1 MTSHTERS
9 NFIGFAKNDPSSCHK
24 PSFPS
29 RRKSNMGLANWLSS
43 DIAIDLGTANTLVY
57 VKDRGVI
64 LNEPSVVAYQV
75 TNGVKTVLAV
85 GEDAKMMVGR
95 TPGSIQAIRPMR
107 DGVIADFD
115 VAEAMIKHFI
125 GKVRSRFAFVRPK
138 VLVCVP
144 HGATPVE
151 KRAGAR
157 RAGLVP
163 EPVVA
168 AIGAGMPIAS
178 PQGSMVVDIGG
189 GTSEVAVLSLADIVY
204 AQSVRVGGDKMDEA
218 IITHIRKE
226 FSMLIGDATAERIKT
241 SIGTA
246 MTPRVGK
253 GEALLIRGRD
263 LIKGIPKE
271 MEITQ
276 ADVAEALNEP
286 VQAICD
292 AVMTALETTPP
303 DLSADIVDNGV
314 MLTGGGSL
322 LGDLDVAL
330 RQRTGLPVIRAEEP
344 LNCVAV
350 GTGAVLENEKR
361 LLHVVDY
368 TS

>member
-1 MTSHTERS
+1 
-9 NFIGFAKNDPSSCHK
+9 
-24 PSFPS
+24 
-29 RRKSNMGLANWLSS
+29 MGLADLLSS

-64 LNEPSVVAYQV
+64 LNEPSVVAYQIK
-75 TNGVKTVLAV
+75 NGVRTILAV
-85 GEDAKMMVGR
+85 GEDAKLMLGR

-115 VAEAMIKHFI
+115 VAEAMIKHFMN
-125 GKVRSRFAFVRPK
+125 KVRKRFSFVKPK

-151 KRAGAR
+151 KRAIRQSVLSAGAR

-163 EPVVA
+163 EPIVA
-168 AIGAGMPIAS
+168 AIGAGMPIAN
-178 PQGSMVVDIGG
+178 PMGSMVVDIGG
-189 GTSEVAVLSLADIVY
+189 GTSEVAVISLADIVY
-204 AQSVRVGGDKMDEA
+204 AQSVRVGGDKMDDA
-218 IITHIRKE
+218 LINYIRKHH
-226 FSMLIGDATAERIKT
+226 SMLIGESTAERIKK

-246 MTPRVGK
+246 QKPREGQ
-253 GEALLIRGRD
+253 GSSMLIRGRD
-263 LIKGIPKE
+263 LIKGLPKE

-322 LGDLDVAL
+322 LGDLDLTL
-330 RQRTGLPVIRAEEP
+330 RERTGLPVLRADEP
-344 LNCVAV
+344 LNCVAI
-350 GTGAVLENEKR
+350 GTGSVLQNERR
-361 LLHVVDY
+361 LLHIIDY

>member
-1 MTSHTERS
+1 
-9 NFIGFAKNDPSSCHK
+9 
-24 PSFPS
+24 
-29 RRKSNMGLANWLSS
+29 MGLANLLSS

-57 VKDRGVI
+57 VKDRGIV

-75 TNGVKTVLAV
+75 KDGVKTVIAV
-85 GEDAKMMVGR
+85 GEDAKLMLGR

-125 GKVRSRFAFVRPK
+125 NKVRSRFSFRRPK

-151 KRAGAR
+151 KRAIRQSVLTAGAR
-157 RAGLVP
+157 QAGLVP

-178 PQGSMVVDIGG
+178 PMGSMVVDIGG

-218 IITHIRKE
+218 LVNYMRKE
-226 FSMLIGDATAERIKT
+226 HSMLIGDATAERIKT
-241 SIGTA
+241 TIGTA
-246 MTPRVGK
+246 IAPRVGP

-263 LIKGIPKE
+263 LIKGVPKE
-271 MEITQ
+271 MEISQ
-276 ADVAEALNEP
+276 ADVASALNEP
-286 VQAICD
+286 VQIICEG
-292 AVMTALETTPP
+292 VMTALETTPP

-322 LGDLDVAL
+322 LRDLDIAL
-330 RQRTGLPVIRAEEP
+330 RERTGLPVVRAESP
-344 LNCVAV
+344 LDCVAL
-350 GTGAVLENEKR
+350 GTGAVLRNEKQ
-361 LLHVVDY
+361 LQHVVDY

>member
-1 MTSHTERS
+1 MRFS
-9 NFIGFAKNDPSSCHK
+9 N
-24 PSFPS
+24 
-29 RRKSNMGLANWLSS
+29 LLSS
-43 DIAIDLGTANTLVY
+43 DIAIDLGTANTLIY

-75 TNGVKTVLAV
+75 TEGIKKVIAV
-85 GEDAKMMVGR
+85 GEDAKLMLGR

-125 GKVRSRFAFVRPK
+125 RKVRSRFSLTRPK

-151 KRAGAR
+151 KRAIRNSVLTAGAR
-157 RAGLVP
+157 RCGLVP
-163 EPVVA
+163 EPIAA

-178 PQGSMVVDIGG
+178 PMGSMVVDIGG

-218 IITHIRKE
+218 LINYVRKTH
-226 FSMLIGDATAERIKT
+226 SMLIGDATAERIKT
-241 SIGTA
+241 TIGTA
-246 MTPRVGK
+246 RTPKDGK
-253 GEALLIRGRD
+253 GLTLHIRGRD

-271 MEITQ
+271 MEISQ
-276 ADVAEALNEP
+276 AEVAEALFDP

-292 AVMTALETTPP
+292 GVMLALEATPP
-303 DLSADIVDNGV
+303 DISADIVDSGV
-314 MLTGGGSL
+314 MLTGGGAL
-322 LGDLDVAL
+322 LGDLDVEL
-330 RQRTGLPVIRAEEP
+330 RERTGLPVISAENP

-350 GTGAVLENEKR
+350 GTGKVLLNER
-361 LLHVVDY
+361 SLAHVVDY

>member
-1 MTSHTERS
+1 
-9 NFIGFAKNDPSSCHK
+9 
-24 PSFPS
+24 
-29 RRKSNMGLANWLSS
+29 MGLASLLSS

-75 TNGVKTVLAV
+75 SNGVKKVLAV
-85 GEDAKMMVGR
+85 GEDAKLMLGR

-125 GKVRSRFAFVRPK
+125 TKVTRRFSFIKPK

-151 KRAGAR
+151 KRAIRQSVLSAGAR
-157 RAGLVP
+157 KAGLVP
-163 EPVVA
+163 EPIVA

-178 PQGSMVVDIGG
+178 PTGNMVVDIGG

-218 IITHIRKE
+218 LVNYIRRNH
-226 FSMLIGDATAERIKT
+226 SLLIGDATAERIKMT
-241 SIGTA
+241 IGTA
-246 MTPRVGK
+246 LAPKSGQ
-253 GEALLIRGRD
+253 GDSLLIRGRD
-263 LIKGIPKE
+263 LIHGIPKE
-271 MEITQ
+271 IEITQ
-276 ADVAEALNEP
+276 SHVAEALSEP
-286 VQAICD
+286 VQAISD
-292 AVMTALETTPP
+292 AVMLALETTPP

-314 MLTGGGSL
+314 MLTGGGAL
-322 LGDLDVAL
+322 LRDLDLAL
-330 RQRTGLPVIRAEEP
+330 RERTGLPVIKADEP
-344 LNCVAV
+344 LNCVAL
-350 GTGAVLENEKR
+350 GTGSVLQNER
-361 LLHVVDY
+361 MLAHVVDY
-368 TS
+368 LS